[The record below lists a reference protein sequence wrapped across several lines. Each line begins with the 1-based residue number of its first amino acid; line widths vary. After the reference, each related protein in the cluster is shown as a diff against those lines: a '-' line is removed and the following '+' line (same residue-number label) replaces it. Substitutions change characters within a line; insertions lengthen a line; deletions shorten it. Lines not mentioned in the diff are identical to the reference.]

1 MVAHFDAHLSQELE
15 NDLVHLLNRFLDEN
29 IVVYSLKRVRADAH
43 ARFDALHAPIN
54 IIWGL
59 KRPFKQNMHYV
70 ISHAVD
76 VDKMNAAAQVL
87 MEYKDFEAF
96 AKSHSDV
103 KTFYVISRLLIG
115 KA

>member
-1 MVAHFDAHLSQELE
+1 
-15 NDLVHLLNRFLDEN
+15 
-29 IVVYSLKRVRADAH
+29 
-43 ARFDALHAPIN
+43 
-54 IIWGL
+54 
-59 KRPFKQNMHYV
+59 MHYV

-76 VDKMNAAAQVL
+76 VDKMNAAPIL

-103 KTFYVISRLLIG
+103 KTFYAISRLLIG